1 MKYLNLLAFIFVLS
15 SVSARD
21 IPKRKNVIVKRK
33 VHMFHDHAEA
43 SSTKAPL
50 VVPASPEQDASST
63 KAPLVVPTS
72 QDHGESTK
80 KPKSSKS
87 SKSSKTPG
95 SPEPQ
100 DEVFTAAAVTSSS
113 GFTEMHVAV
122 GVMTTAVCFML
133 L

>member
-80 KPKSSKS
+80 KPKSSK
-87 SKSSKTPG
+87 TPG

-100 DEVFTAAAVTSSS
+100 DEVFTAAVTSSS

>member
-21 IPKRKNVIVKRK
+21 IPTSKNVIVKRK
-33 VHMFHDHAEA
+33 VHMIHNHAEA
-43 SSTKAPL
+43 SSTKEPL
-50 VVPASPEQDASST
+50 VVPASPEQDVSST
-63 KAPLVVPTS
+63 KAPLVVPS
-72 QDHGESTK
+72 SPEHDESTK

-87 SKSSKTPG
+87 PKSSKTPG

-100 DEVFTAAAVTSSS
+100 DQVFTAAVTSSS